1 VRSKR
6 HFRRFVVN
14 AKDLIQSVVDGSS
27 TKNLVDE
34 VTKKELIAR
43 FKGKMKKPFPKD
55 KDGDGK
61 VNEDMS

>member
-1 VRSKR
+1 M
-6 HFRRFVVN
+6 N